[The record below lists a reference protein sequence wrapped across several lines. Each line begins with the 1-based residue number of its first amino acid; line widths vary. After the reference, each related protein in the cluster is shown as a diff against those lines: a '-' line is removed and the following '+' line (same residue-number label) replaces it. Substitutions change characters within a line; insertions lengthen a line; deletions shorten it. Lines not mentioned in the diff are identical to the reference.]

1 MLCPKCAVPLI
12 VVERND
18 IELDWCPECE
28 GFWFDANEIEVLK
41 MKLQLHQKILNPMD
55 VDIVKTDERLCKCP
69 RCNSYMGK
77 VDIGGII
84 LDKCMK
90 NHGVWFDKSEMS
102 QLFNKFS
109 EDPENAETVKFLGEI
124 FMTR

>member
-1 MLCPKCAVPLI
+1 MLCPKCSVPLI
-12 VVERND
+12 VVERNE

-28 GFWFDANEIEVLK
+28 GFWFDENEIEIIK
-41 MKLQLHQKILNPMD
+41 MKLNLHQKILNPMD
-55 VDIVKTDERLCKCP
+55 YDIVKTDEKLCKCP
-69 RCNSYMGK
+69 RCNSLMGK
-77 VDIGGII
+77 VNIDGII

-109 EDPENAETVKFLGEI
+109 ENPENAETVKFLGEI
-124 FMTR
+124 FNTR